1 MELIATVVA
10 LLAVFAGVGAIAG
23 WESRDGFS
31 DSLDDASPYLEL

>member
-23 WESRDGFS
+23 WESREGFA
-31 DSLDDASPYLEL
+31 DADDASAHAEL